1 VVVVVVVRLVVV
13 VVVVGRVVV
22 VARVVTGKFQM
33 LSFGFDD
40 GGAEGLGGPEEP
52 FHVVFVINFAFY
64 FPRAEKGWSEGRRE
78 KQD

>member
-1 VVVVVVVRLVVV
+1 MVVVVVVRLVVV

-40 GGAEGLGGPEEP
+40 GGAEGLGGPELP
-52 FHVVFVINFAFY
+52 FHVV
-64 FPRAEKGWSEGRRE
+64 S
-78 KQD
+78 